1 MRVLI
6 SEEKIQAKVRELAL
20 AINRDYRDRDDLAER
35 PLLLV
40 GLLKGS
46 FVFLADLV
54 RHLTIPV
61 EVDFMAATSYVGTQS
76 TGNLI
81 ILKNL
86 NESVHER
93 HVLIVEDIIDTGL
106 TLHEI
111 RDRLLLESPAS
122 FEICTLLDKPI
133 KRCRAVPVKY
143 VGYTIGDEF
152 VVGYGIDY
160 NEQYRALPYVGV
172 IDGAD
177 TAGAD
182 NAGGAS
188 PAAP

>member
-6 SEEKIQAKVRELAL
+6 SEEKIQAKVQELAQT
-20 AINRDYRDRDDLAER
+20 INRDYGNRNDLEDN
-35 PLLLV
+35 PVLLV

-61 EVDFMAATSYVGTQS
+61 EIDFMAATSYVGTQS

-86 NESVHER
+86 NESVHDR

-106 TLHEI
+106 TLYEI
-111 RDRLLLESPAS
+111 RERLLLESPAS
-122 FEICTLLDKPI
+122 FEICTLLDKPV
-133 KRCRAVPVKY
+133 KRHSAVPVKY

-160 NEQYRALPYVGV
+160 NEQYRSLPYVGV
-172 IDGAD
+172 VEGAVE
-177 TAGAD
+177 GAEGSD
-182 NAGGAS
+182 RE
-188 PAAP
+188 